1 MIRLTWLQ
9 FRTQAVTAAVALAAF
24 AVLLA
29 ATGPHLASMYA
40 ADGLD
45 SCHGSSCLSPATYFT
60 GSLTTGPY
68 GVLFLLST
76 GIILL
81 APAVIGLFWGAP
93 LIAREL
99 ETGTAALA
107 WNQSVTRTRWLA
119 VKLAIGGL
127 TAMALTEA
135 LCLMQTWWAAPI
147 SQAAADGAG
156 AGVAQSRFSQLNFAS
171 HGITPLG
178 YAAFAFAL
186 GVTAGALIRRTL
198 PAMAVTLAIFAA
210 LQVAM
215 PLWVRPN
222 LAPPDHTVLPVTSL
236 GAALPSRP
244 ARAATIFTL
253 FALTI
258 PGQPGAWLLSSGPV
272 NAAGQ
277 PASTTPAAC
286 TSVEGTGPSAG
297 TKGRQPTG
305 ARAPSPSLAAWPATA
320 SGRPS
325 PTSPPAATG
334 ASSPPRPRSTSPW
347 PWPWPGT
354 ASGGSAAFPEQAGT
368 ATTLAGHH
376 VISGTPRSLTG
387 LPESDGQRNRSS

>member
-1 MIRLTWLQ
+1 MIRLSLLQ
-9 FRTQAVTAAVALAAF
+9 FRVQAIIAAVTLAAF
-24 AVLLA
+24 GVLLA
-29 ATGPHLASMYA
+29 ATGPHLASTYA

-45 SCHGSSCLSPATYFT
+45 SCHGSSCLSPASYFT
-60 GSLTTGPY
+60 GSLASSPY

-119 VKLAIGGL
+119 VKLAIAGL
-127 TAMALTEA
+127 AAMALTEA
-135 LCLMQTWWAAPI
+135 LSLMQTWWAAPI
-147 SQAAADGAG
+147 SQAAADGSG
-156 AGVAQSRFSQLNFAS
+156 AGVAAQGRFSQLNFAS

-178 YAAFAFAL
+178 YAAFAFVL
-186 GVTAGALIRRTL
+186 GVTAGALIRRTI

-222 LAPPDHTVLPVTSL
+222 LAPADHVAIPVSWQ
-236 GAALPSRP
+236 GNFSP
-244 ARAATIFTL
+244 AQSGPGGSTFTL
-253 FALTI
+253 FAVTL

-277 PASTTPAAC
+277 SVSATPAAC
-286 TSVEGTGPSAG
+286 ASIANTGGVNTGTSQASQGGSGAPATGP
-297 TKGRQPTG
+297 
-305 ARAPSPSLAAWPATA
+305 
-320 SGRPS
+320 
-325 PTSPPAATG
+325 
-334 ASSPPRPRSTSPW
+334 
-347 PWPWPGT
+347 
-354 ASGGSAAFPEQAGT
+354 AAFLACLGSHGIREAITYQPASRYWRFQWTET
-368 ATTLAGHH
+368 AIYLALALALAGYCFRRL
-376 VISGTPRSLTG
+376 SRLS
-387 LPESDGQRNRSS
+387 

>member
-1 MIRLTWLQ
+1 MIRFGLLQ
-9 FRTQAVTAAVALAAF
+9 FRIQAITAAVTLAAF
-24 AVLLA
+24 AILLA
-29 ATGPHLASMYA
+29 ATEPHLASTYA

-60 GSLTTGPY
+60 ASLARSPY
-68 GVLFLLST
+68 DVVFLLST

-127 TAMALTEA
+127 TAMAVTEA
-135 LCLMQTWWAAPI
+135 LSLLQTWWAVPI
-147 SQAAADGAG
+147 SQAVADGSG
-156 AGVAQSRFSQLNFAS
+156 AGVAQSRFSQLNFAT

-186 GVTAGALIRRTL
+186 GVTAGALIRRTV
-198 PAMAVTLAIFAA
+198 PAMAVTLAIFAT

-222 LAPPDHTVLPVTSL
+222 LAPADRTVIPVTSL
-236 GAALPSRP
+236 GAAIPSETG
-244 ARAATIFTL
+244 AGGTIFTL
-253 FALTI
+253 FALSI

-277 PASTTPAAC
+277 PVSTTPAAC
-286 TSVEGTGPSAG
+286 TSVEGTS
-297 TKGRQPTG
+297 
-305 ARAPSPSLAAWPATA
+305 PSPGANQAA
-320 SGRPS
+320 S
-325 PTSPPAATG
+325 PQG
-334 ASSPPRPRSTSPW
+334 
-347 PWPWPGT
+347 
-354 ASGGSAAFPEQAGT
+354 
-368 ATTLAGHH
+368 ATTGPVAFRACLASHGIREAITYQPASRYWRFQLTETAIYLALAVALAGYCFRRLRRL
-376 VISGTPRSLTG
+376 S
-387 LPESDGQRNRSS
+387 

>member
-1 MIRLTWLQ
+1 MIRLSLLQ
-9 FRTQAVTAAVALAAF
+9 FRIQAITAAAVTAAF

-29 ATGPHLASMYA
+29 ATGPHLASTHA

-45 SCHGSSCLSPATYFT
+45 SCHGSSCTNLATYFT
-60 GSLTTGPY
+60 ASLARSPY

-99 ETGTAALA
+99 ETGSAALA

-119 VKLAIGGL
+119 VKLAIGSL
-127 TAMALTEA
+127 TAMAVTEA
-135 LCLMQTWWAAPI
+135 LSLMQTWWAVPI
-147 SQAAADGAG
+147 SQAVADGSG
-156 AGVAQSRFSQLNFAS
+156 AGVAQSRFSQLNFAT

-186 GVTAGALIRRTL
+186 GVTAGALIRRTI

-222 LAPPDHTVLPVTSL
+222 LAPPDHTVIPVTSQ
-236 GAALPSRP
+236 GNSGPSQTGP
-244 ARAATIFTL
+244 GGDTFSLYAIS
-253 FALTI
+253 I

-277 PASTTPAAC
+277 PVSTTPAAC
-286 TSVEGTGPSAG
+286 TSVEGTS
-297 TKGRQPTG
+297 
-305 ARAPSPSLAAWPATA
+305 PSPGANQ
-320 SGRPS
+320 
-325 PTSPPAATG
+325 G
-334 ASSPPRPRSTSPW
+334 ASPQ
-347 PWPWPGT
+347 G
-354 ASGGSAAFPEQAGT
+354 
-368 ATTLAGHH
+368 ATTGPVAFLGCLASHG
-376 VISGTPRSLTG
+376 IREAITYQPASRYLRFQATETAIYLALALALTG
-387 LPESDGQRNRSS
+387 YCFRRLNHRLT

>member
-1 MIRLTWLQ
+1 VIRFGMLQ
-9 FRTQAVTAAVALAAF
+9 FRIQAITAAVTLAGF

-29 ATGPHLASMYA
+29 ATGPHLASTYA

-45 SCHGSSCLSPATYFT
+45 ICHGSSCLSPATYFT
-60 GSLTTGPY
+60 ASLARSPY
-68 GVLFLLST
+68 DVVFLLST

-119 VKLAIGGL
+119 IKLAIGGL
-127 TAMALTEA
+127 TAMAVTEA
-135 LCLMQTWWAAPI
+135 LSLMQTWWAVPI
-147 SQAAADGAG
+147 SRAVADGSG
-156 AGVAQSRFSQLNFAS
+156 AGVAQSRFSQLNFAT

-186 GVTAGALIRRTL
+186 GVTAGALIRRTV

-222 LAPPDHTVLPVTSL
+222 LAPPHRTVIPVTSL
-236 GAALPSRP
+236 GGAGPSQTGP
-244 ARAATIFTL
+244 GGDTFTL
-253 FALTI
+253 YALNI

-277 PASTTPAAC
+277 PVSTTPAAC
-286 TSVEGTGPSAG
+286 TSVGNTGQSAG
-297 TKGRQPTG
+297 AQGNAFPPG
-305 ARAPSPSLAAWPATA
+305 H
-320 SGRPS
+320 G
-325 PTSPPAATG
+325 PAAFVDCLGRHGIREAITYQP
-334 ASSPPRPRSTSPW
+334 ASRYWRFQATE
-347 PWPWPGT
+347 T
-354 ASGGSAAFPEQAGT
+354 AIY
-368 ATTLAGHH
+368 LALALA
-376 VISGTPRSLTG
+376 LTG
-387 LPESDGQRNRSS
+387 YCFRRLSRLS

>member
-9 FRTQAVTAAVALAAF
+9 FRTQAVTAAAALAAF

-29 ATGPHLASMYA
+29 ATGPHLASTYA

-45 SCHGSSCLSPATYFT
+45 SCHGSNCLSPASYFT
-60 GSLTTGPY
+60 GSLARSPY

-119 VKLAIGGL
+119 VKLAAGGL
-127 TAMALTEA
+127 AAMAVTEA
-135 LCLMQTWWAAPI
+135 LSLMQTWWAAPI
-147 SQAAADGAG
+147 SQAAADGSG

-178 YAAFAFAL
+178 YAAFAFVL
-186 GVTAGALIRRTL
+186 GVTAGALIRRTI

-222 LAPPDHTVLPVTSL
+222 LAPPNHTVIPVTSQ
-236 GAALPSRP
+236 GNAGPSQTGP
-244 ARAATIFTL
+244 SGDTFTL
-253 FALTI
+253 YALNI

-277 PASTTPAAC
+277 ATNTTPAAC
-286 TSVEGTGPSAG
+286 TSVGNTGQSAG
-297 TKGRQPTG
+297 AQGNAFPPGQG
-305 ARAPSPSLAAWPATA
+305 
-320 SGRPS
+320 
-325 PTSPPAATG
+325 PAAFVDCLGRRGIREAITYQP
-334 ASSPPRPRSTSPW
+334 ASRYW
-347 PWPWPGT
+347 PFQWTET
-354 ASGGSAAFPEQAGT
+354 AIY
-368 ATTLAGHH
+368 LALALA
-376 VISGTPRSLTG
+376 LTG
-387 LPESDGQRNRSS
+387 YCFRRLNHRLS

>member
-1 MIRLTWLQ
+1 MTRLTWLQ
-9 FRTQAVTAAVALAAF
+9 FRTQAVTAAAVLAAF

-29 ATGPHLASMYA
+29 ATGPYLASLYA

-45 SCHGSSCLSPATYFT
+45 SCHGSSCLSPASYFT
-60 GSLTTGPY
+60 GSLVRSPY

-99 ETGTAALA
+99 ETGTADLA

-119 VKLAIGGL
+119 VKLTVIGL
-127 TAMALTEA
+127 TAIAVTEA
-135 LCLMQTWWAAPI
+135 LSLMQTWWAAPI
-147 SQAAADGAG
+147 SQAAADGSG
-156 AGVAQSRFSQLNFAS
+156 AGVASQGRFSQLNFAS

-178 YAAFAFAL
+178 YAAFAFVL
-186 GVTAGALIRRTL
+186 GVTAGALIRRTI

-222 LAPPDHTVLPVTSL
+222 LAPPDHVVIPVTSL
-236 GAALPSRP
+236 GAAIPSETG
-244 ARAATIFTL
+244 AGGTIFTL
-253 FALTI
+253 FAITI

-277 PASTTPAAC
+277 ATSTAPAAC
-286 TSVEGTGPSAG
+286 TSVEGTS
-297 TKGRQPTG
+297 
-305 ARAPSPSLAAWPATA
+305 PSPGTNQ
-320 SGRPS
+320 
-325 PTSPPAATG
+325 G
-334 ASSPPRPRSTSPW
+334 AS
-347 PWPWPGT
+347 
-354 ASGGSAAFPEQAGT
+354 PEG
-368 ATTLAGHH
+368 ATTGPVAFRDCLGRHGIREAITYQPASRYWPFQWTETAIYLALALA
-376 VISGTPRSLTG
+376 LTG
-387 LPESDGQRNRSS
+387 YCFRRLNHRLA

>member
-1 MIRLTWLQ
+1 VIRLSMLQ
-9 FRTQAVTAAVALAAF
+9 FRAQAIIAAMTLAAF

-45 SCHGSSCLSPATYFT
+45 SCHGGGCLSPASYFA
-60 GSLTTGPY
+60 GSLIRTPY
-68 GVLFLLST
+68 EVLWLLGA

-81 APAVIGLFWGAP
+81 TPAVIGLFWGAP

-107 WNQSVTRTRWLA
+107 WNQSVTRTRWLT
-119 VKLAIGGL
+119 VKLNAGGL
-127 TAMALTEA
+127 TAMAVTEA

-147 SQAAADGAG
+147 SQAAADGASVG
-156 AGVAQSRFSQLNFAS
+156 PVQSEFTQLNFAT
-171 HGITPLG
+171 HGVTPLG

-198 PAMAVTLAIFAA
+198 PAMALTLAIFAA

-222 LAPPDHTVLPVTSL
+222 LAPPHRTVLPVTSL
-236 GAALPSRP
+236 GAAIPSETG
-244 ARAATIFTL
+244 AGGTTFTL
-253 FALTI
+253 FALSI

-277 PASTTPAAC
+277 PVSTTPAAC
-286 TSVEGTGPSAG
+286 TSVEGTS
-297 TKGRQPTG
+297 
-305 ARAPSPSLAAWPATA
+305 PSPGANQAA
-320 SGRPS
+320 S
-325 PTSPPAATG
+325 PQG
-334 ASSPPRPRSTSPW
+334 
-347 PWPWPGT
+347 
-354 ASGGSAAFPEQAGT
+354 
-368 ATTLAGHH
+368 ATTGPVAFRGCLASHG
-376 VISGTPRSLTG
+376 IREAITYQPASRYWRFQLTETAIYLALALALTG
-387 LPESDGQRNRSS
+387 YCFRRLSRLS

>member
-1 MIRLTWLQ
+1 MIRLSMLQ
-9 FRTQAVTAAVALAAF
+9 FRIQAITAAVTLAAF
-24 AVLLA
+24 TILLA

-45 SCHGSSCLSPATYFT
+45 SCHGSSCLSPASYFT
-60 GSLTTGPY
+60 GSLARSPY

-76 GIILL
+76 GVILL

-107 WNQSVTRTRWLA
+107 WNQSITRTRWLA

-127 TAMALTEA
+127 AAMALTQA
-135 LCLMQTWWAAPI
+135 LSLTLTWWAAPI
-147 SQAAADGAG
+147 SQAVTDGSG
-156 AGVAQSRFSQLNFAS
+156 AGVAQSRFSQLNFAT

-186 GVTAGALIRRTL
+186 GVTAGALIRRTI

-222 LAPPDHTVLPVTSL
+222 LAPPDRTVRPVTSL
-236 GAALPSRP
+236 GAALPSETG
-244 ARAATIFTL
+244 AGGTIFTV
-253 FALTI
+253 FALSI

-277 PASTTPAAC
+277 PVSTTPAAC
-286 TSVEGTGPSAG
+286 TSVEGTS
-297 TKGRQPTG
+297 
-305 ARAPSPSLAAWPATA
+305 PSPGANQ
-320 SGRPS
+320 
-325 PTSPPAATG
+325 G
-334 ASSPPRPRSTSPW
+334 ASPQ
-347 PWPWPGT
+347 G
-354 ASGGSAAFPEQAGT
+354 
-368 ATTLAGHH
+368 ATTGPVAFLGCLASHGIREAITYQPASRYWRFQLTETGMYLAVALALAGYCFRRL
-376 VISGTPRSLTG
+376 SRLS
-387 LPESDGQRNRSS
+387 

>member
-9 FRTQAVTAAVALAAF
+9 FRTQAVTAAVVLAAF
-24 AVLLA
+24 AVELA
-29 ATGPHLASMYA
+29 ATGPHLASMAA

-45 SCHGSSCLSPATYFT
+45 SCHGSGCLSMAVYFT
-60 GSLTTGPY
+60 ASLTTGLY

-107 WNQSVTRTRWLA
+107 WNQSLTRTRWLA
-119 VKLAIGGL
+119 VKLAVAGL
-127 TAMALTEA
+127 AAMAVTEA
-135 LCLMQTWWAAPI
+135 LSLMQTWWEAPI
-147 SQAAADGAG
+147 SQAVADGSG

-198 PAMAVTLAIFAA
+198 PAMALTLAIFAA

-215 PLWVRPN
+215 PLWARPH
-222 LAPPDHTVLPVTSL
+222 LAPADRTVIPVTSL
-236 GAALPSRP
+236 GAAIPSETGP
-244 ARAATIFTL
+244 GGTAFTL
-253 FALTI
+253 YALSI

-277 PASTTPAAC
+277 PVSTAPAAC
-286 TSVEGTGPSAG
+286 TSVEGTSPGP
-297 TKGRQPTG
+297 G
-305 ARAPSPSLAAWPATA
+305 ANQAASPQ
-320 SGRPS
+320 G
-325 PTSPPAATG
+325 
-334 ASSPPRPRSTSPW
+334 
-347 PWPWPGT
+347 
-354 ASGGSAAFPEQAGT
+354 
-368 ATTLAGHH
+368 ATTGPVAFRGCLASHGIREAITYQPASRYWRFQATETAIYLALALALAGYCFRRL
-376 VISGTPRSLTG
+376 SRLS
-387 LPESDGQRNRSS
+387 